1 MITRK
6 FSGRILFTA
15 LCALLLFTGAA
26 RATEALAARV
36 IVDQREV
43 ERGQSIRLQIQVQGS
58 NDVAEPDLSALTDFS
73 VQATGSGS
81 NNRTVA
87 DHRSGR
93 REVFRMQL
101 LNYRLT
107 PRRTG
112 TLTIPALT
120 IVADGRTLT
129 TEPVTITVKAAQ
141 TSNDFM
147 IRMDL
152 PSTTAFVGE
161 VIPLTTTWF
170 LSKQPRT
177 ADLAIPALKLHAFSV
192 LRPADPTGNGS
203 DTDVQIPLNN
213 EISWGRIGRTTIGGT
228 EYTTITI
235 TRYLTPTRSGELTLE
250 PATATCEA
258 VVGYRQSGRRSP
270 FGDFFG
276 EDSPFAND
284 PFFTGREEVTRSFF
298 AESAP
303 LKLTVLD
310 LPAEGRPSNFSGLVG
325 QYSIAAQV
333 EPEQATVGEP
343 LTLSVMIAGSA
354 FPAGIQLPPL
364 QRQENLAADFRLTAD
379 NPQGEVVAD
388 AKVFTLTL
396 RAKHAGVQ
404 AVPPLELN
412 YFNPRSGRYETA
424 RSPAL
429 PVRISAARVVTAG
442 DIEGGA
448 LSAPGQELASSSHG
462 LFHNYDGAPCLRNQ
476 PGNMGFWRDSLAFM
490 ALLVLPPLMYFGLL
504 GALILRRRMQGSQ
517 QERRSSGAFRR
528 LCAALDQAARNNP
541 AAGDLL
547 ELLRDYCADRLLLRR
562 ESITLGDIT
571 AALRARAVTAPAL
584 ENLRKIYEQCEAG
597 KYAGAGGARPVAA
610 EFMQAVREAAGA
622 VEGALK

>member
-43 ERGQSIRLQIQVQGS
+43 ERGQSIQIQIQVQGS

-177 ADLAIPALKLHAFSV
+177 ADLTIPALRLPAFSV
-192 LRPADPTGNGS
+192 NRPADPTGSGG
-203 DTDVQIPLNN
+203 DTDVDIPLNN
-213 EISWGRIGRTTIGGT
+213 EISWGRIGRTSVGGT

-235 TRYLTPTRSGELTLE
+235 TRYLTPTRSGEFTLE

-258 VVGYRQSGRRSP
+258 VVGYRQSSLR
-270 FGDFFG
+270 
-276 EDSPFAND
+276 SPFAND
-284 PFFTGREEVTRSFF
+284 PFSSEVRRSFF

-310 LPAEGRPSNFSGLVG
+310 LPAEGRPANFSGLVG

-354 FPAGIQLPPL
+354 FPAAIALPPL
-364 QRQENLAADFRLTAD
+364 QKQENLAADFRLTAD

-448 LSAPGQELASSSHG
+448 LSTPGQELASSSHG
-462 LFHNYDGAPCLRNQ
+462 LFHNYDGASCLRDQ
-476 PGNMGFWRDSLAFM
+476 PGNRGFWRDSPAFM

-528 LCAALDQAARNNP
+528 LCATLDQAAKSHSS
-541 AAGDLL
+541 AADLL
-547 ELLRDYCADRLLLRR
+547 EPLRDYCADRLLLRR

-571 AALRARAVTAPAL
+571 AALRARGVTAPAL